1 MREDF
6 HRVLTTDPRRG
17 SRLRFTE
24 VRRSKN
30 NATFDEEFSGG
41 KESMKTQRRRTFQQ
55 RKSFGDH
62 IQPLRRFMQ
71 KQVGRLWS
79 DVYAELCEL
88 FDKRSQQLYHVHEH
102 VLRDFIELKTRMG
115 EDGVVQEKSRW
126 GGWEDITP
134 TDNIRRQ
141 NIYVHPVT
149 GIICTNYVENEVSR
163 KKSRAQRSRE
173 LLNEV
178 FRKHSNTEHLYLE
191 GGVWKL
197 YIIGRIP
204 PLVMKIVNPYMAH
217 RQQKLWQE
225 WNALSW
231 SEKEAT
237 GLRRWERPTY
247 VHVDAPSIGGWHDR
261 VPSQLKNGEC
271 YISCSVAPRRILKA
285 HGLVGMN
292 EDINNKTMNHRKAAT
307 YR

>member
-115 EDGVVQEKSRW
+115 EDGVVLEKSWR
-126 GGWEDITP
+126 GWEPIEP

-149 GIICTNYVENEVSR
+149 GIICTNYVENEAGHNEAAAAR
-163 KKSRAQRSRE
+163 RQAAKD
-173 LLNEV
+173 EV
-178 FRKHSNTEHLYLE
+178 FRVHDADTHLYKE
-191 GGVWKL
+191 DGVWMEYKMEDIPEAKL
-197 YIIGRIP
+197 VII
-204 PLVMKIVNPYMAH
+204 NPFNAYRERADYDAWN
-217 RQQKLWQE
+217 KLPYGEQ
-225 WNALSW
+225 L
-231 SEKEAT
+231 KT
-237 GLRRWERPTY
+237 GLRRWERPDY
-247 VHVDAPSIGGWHDR
+247 RALAAPGSRWT
-261 VPSQLKNGEC
+261 NGYLTRGRY
-271 YISCSVAPRRILKA
+271 YISKKVANRRVLKQ
-285 HGLVGMN
+285 HGLVGTN
-292 EDINNKTMNHRKAAT
+292 DHIDKKSMNHRKAAT